1 MVINILNS
9 LYKLNLLNKK
19 HKNAG
24 FTDLLI
30 RFLTSL
36 IDDKLLVLWVFFT
49 NKKPFIA
56 FLSTFDIHEFL
67 IKLYFRGFCVIS
79 ILIKIFAKQTFF

>member
-36 IDDKLLVLWVFFT
+36 IDDKLLVLWAFFT
-49 NKKPFIA
+49 NKNRFIA
-56 FLSTFDIHEFL
+56 FLSTFGFHEFL
-67 IKLYFRGFCVIS
+67 IKLYFGGFS
-79 ILIKIFAKQTFF
+79 EDFQF

>member
-19 HKNAG
+19 HKNAD

-36 IDDKLLVLWVFFT
+36 IDDKLLVLW
-49 NKKPFIA
+49 A
-56 FLSTFDIHEFL
+56 F
-67 IKLYFRGFCVIS
+67 VQ
-79 ILIKIFAKQTFF
+79 IKIDL

>member
-1 MVINILNS
+1 MVINKLNS

-19 HKNAG
+19 HKNVG

-36 IDDKLLVLWVFFT
+36 IDDKLLALWVFY
-49 NKKPFIA
+49 K
-56 FLSTFDIHEFL
+56 
-67 IKLYFRGFCVIS
+67 
-79 ILIKIFAKQTFF
+79 